1 MDMAH
6 LPAPIKASLFLILA
20 LGLVGCRDSGEPIA
34 GSAIGS
40 NTSEANFPSESG
52 KPFSLQTCLILAVMK
67 QDTSAA

>member
-6 LPAPIKASLFLILA
+6 LPAPIKASLFLIL
-20 LGLVGCRDSGEPIA
+20 GLVGCRDSGEPIA
-34 GSAIGS
+34 GSTIDS